1 MLDGHFI
8 RYERDELHVEGV
20 SAAEIASRVGT
31 PFYAYSSGAFR
42 DRVAR
47 VEAGFARVPHLIC
60 YSLKV
65 CHNVNVARLFAE
77 QGCGFDVV
85 SGGELFR
92 ALRAGADPRR
102 IVYSGVGK
110 TEREI
115 AEALDAG
122 ILFFN
127 VESLQELAR
136 LDAVAGRL
144 GKRAPVAIRVNPNVD
159 AKTHPYITTGLRE
172 NKFGI
177 DAALAFEAYSA
188 ARDLRNL
195 QVVGIDCHIG
205 SQLLDVAPFAAAA
218 ARLAEMIEALRREGF
233 ELRYVDVGGG
243 LGIRYRESD
252 AEPSVAEYAAAIIGG
267 LGGLRDLTL
276 VLEPGRFL
284 AGTAGILVSRVQYVK
299 RNAAGK
305 TFVIVDTGM
314 HHLIRP
320 PLYGGHHDIVPVSRK
335 REAPSDVDVVG
346 PICESSDFLGKDRPI
361 GPVCQG
367 DLLAT
372 LNAGAYGIVLAS
384 HYNSHPVAAEVLV
397 DGAKFRLIR
406 ERESYEDLLRHERL
420 P

>member
-1 MLDGHFI
+1 
-8 RYERDELHVEGV
+8 
-20 SAAEIASRVGT
+20 
-31 PFYAYSSGAFR
+31 
-42 DRVAR
+42 
-47 VEAGFARVPHLIC
+47 
-60 YSLKV
+60 
-65 CHNVNVARLFAE
+65 VARLFAE

-136 LDAVAGRL
+136 LDTVAGRL

-172 NKFGI
+172 NKFGM
-177 DAALAFEAYSA
+177 DAALAFEAYRA
-188 ARDLRNL
+188 ARALRYV
-195 QVVGIDCHIG
+195 QIVGIDCHIG
-205 SQLLDVAPFAAAA
+205 SQLLDIAPFADAAV
-218 ARLAEMIEALRREGF
+218 RLAEMIEALRREGF

-252 AEPSVAEYAAAIIGG
+252 AEPSVAEYAAAILGP

-284 AGTAGILVSRVQYVK
+284 AGPAGILVSRVQYVK
-299 RNAAGK
+299 QNTAGK
-305 TFVIVDTGM
+305 TFAIVDTGM

-320 PLYGGHHDIVPVSRK
+320 PLYGGHHDIVPVSRTQG
-335 REAPSDVDVVG
+335 AAAHVDVVG
-346 PICESSDFLGKDRPI
+346 PICESSDFLAKDRPL
-361 GPVCQG
+361 GPVSQG

-406 ERESYEDLLRHERL
+406 ERESYEDLLRHERW
-420 P
+420 